1 MRIFDVALKDLS
13 QVFRDKRSLLFLV
26 AMPIVFTL
34 FMGFAYRSGSS
45 NEGSTDQRISLG
57 WVNNDPQGLLSG
69 QLFDLLSNSEA
80 VRLVELTSDTV
91 MAAVQQGEVA
101 GALVIPAGFSEQ
113 AAANPAN
120 SQTDPI
126 TLLADTSTAQGQS
139 LYQLVQTP
147 ILQVMSSLEIA
158 SLSAEAVGK
167 ANDPAEMDQA
177 FTVAVEAWKQ
187 ASKATPV
194 RVEMVVAQPQTAWY
208 GDNPYNQ
215 ASPGILVQFAI
226 FGMVTSGQILVQE
239 RKTRTLQ
246 RMMTTS
252 LRPWEIIAGHTLA
265 MFSMVF
271 AQVALMVIFGQFIL
285 GVNYLQAPLSIL
297 LLSAALGLWI
307 AAMGLL
313 IGVMVKNDSQ
323 VILFSLMAMFI
334 FSAMGGTW
342 FPLEATSGAFTVIG
356 RLTPSGLAM
365 TGYQNI
371 LIRGQGL
378 SSTWAPVLGIL
389 AYAAAFF
396 GLAVWRFRRMEI

>member
-1 MRIFDVALKDLS
+1 
-13 QVFRDKRSLLFLV
+13 
-26 AMPIVFTL
+26 
-34 FMGFAYRSGSS
+34 
-45 NEGSTDQRISLG
+45 
-57 WVNNDPQGLLSG
+57 VNNDPQGMLSG
-69 QLFDLLSNSEA
+69 QLFGLLSNSET
-80 VRLVELTSDTV
+80 VRLVELTSDTA
-91 MAAVQQGEVA
+91 MAAVQKGEVA
-101 GALVIPAGFSEQ
+101 GALIIPVSFSQQ
-113 AAANPAN
+113 AAANLAN
-120 SQTDPI
+120 SQPDPI

-167 ANDPAEMDQA
+167 ANDPVEMNQA
-177 FTVAVEAWKQ
+177 FTAAVEVWKQ
-187 ASKATPV
+187 ASNTTPV
-194 RVEMVVAQPQTAWY
+194 KVEMVVAQPQAAWY

-226 FGMVTSGQILVQE
+226 FGLVTSGQILVQE

-271 AQVALMVIFGQFIL
+271 AQVALLVIFGQFVL

-323 VILFSLMAMFI
+323 VILFSLMAMFL

-356 RLTPSGLAM
+356 RWMPSGLAM

-378 SSTWAPVLGIL
+378 SSTWVPVLGIL
-389 AYAAAFF
+389 AYAAVFF
-396 GLAVWRFRRMEI
+396 GLAVWRFRKMEV